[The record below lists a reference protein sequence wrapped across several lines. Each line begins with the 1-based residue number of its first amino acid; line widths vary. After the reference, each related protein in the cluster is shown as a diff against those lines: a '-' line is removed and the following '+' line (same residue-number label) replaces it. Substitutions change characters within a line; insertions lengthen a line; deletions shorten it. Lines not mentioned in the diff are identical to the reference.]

1 MKSVEFEHLFKTYYA
16 LLYRVAYD
24 MLHDEE
30 DSHDAVHEI
39 YERVWTKGERLRP
52 ETEKAFLVRS
62 VYNHCLNLLD
72 RKEREQQVKQQY
84 PGELSIASADK
95 VEEERLREIR
105 QFVESEMPPDTR
117 EVLRLCM
124 EEEKT
129 YAEAASTL
137 NLSVA
142 YVNKHMVRAY
152 KMLRERFN
160 PDKKK

>member
-1 MKSVEFEHLFKTYYA
+1 MNSIEFEHLFKTYYA

-39 YERVWTKGERLRP
+39 FEKIWAKGERLRP

-62 VYNHCLNLLD
+62 VYNHCLNLLA
-72 RKEREQQVKQQY
+72 RKERELQARQQY
-84 PGELSIASADK
+84 PEELAITSADK
-95 VEEERLREIR
+95 IEEEKLREIR
-105 QFVESEMPPDTR
+105 QFVESKMPPDTR
-117 EVLRLCM
+117 EVLWLCM
-124 EEEKT
+124 DEEKT

-152 KMLRERFN
+152 RMLRERFN

>member
-62 VYNHCLNLLD
+62 VYNHCLNLLA

-84 PGELSIASADK
+84 PGELAIASADK

-105 QFVESEMPPDTR
+105 LFVEKEMPPDTR
-117 EVLRLCM
+117 EVLRLCL
-124 EEEKT
+124 EEEKS